1 VSACLWERR
10 RDPANSEVTQ
20 LNELAAP
27 VHNRM
32 PAIIG
37 PADYGTW
44 LGEEPAEKDELMALL
59 KPFPAKRM
67 RAFPVDRR
75 VGDPK
80 NEDAGLIEPLR
91 LTGSL

>member
-1 VSACLWERR
+1 
-10 RDPANSEVTQ
+10 
-20 LNELAAP
+20 
-27 VHNRM
+27 M

-37 PADYGTW
+37 PADYGVW
-44 LGEEPAEKDELMALL
+44 LGEKPAETDELLALL
-59 KPFPAKRM
+59 KPFATERM

>member
-1 VSACLWERR
+1 LAPSQRR
-10 RDPANSEVTQ
+10 V
-20 LNELAAP
+20 
-27 VHNRM
+27 
-32 PAIIG
+32 
-37 PADYGTW
+37 
-44 LGEEPAEKDELMALL
+44 KDDLRALL
-59 KPFPAKRM
+59 KPFPAARM

>member
-1 VSACLWERR
+1 
-10 RDPANSEVTQ
+10 
-20 LNELAAP
+20 
-27 VHNRM
+27 M
-32 PAIIG
+32 I
-37 PADYGTW
+37 
-44 LGEEPAEKDELMALL
+44 
-59 KPFPAKRM
+59 KPFPAERM

>member
-1 VSACLWERR
+1 LGGTDVALRR
-10 RDPANSEVTQ
+10 WVDCTEGFSLISN
-20 LNELAAP
+20 
-27 VHNRM
+27 
-32 PAIIG
+32 
-37 PADYGTW
+37 
-44 LGEEPAEKDELMALL
+44 L
-59 KPFPAKRM
+59 KPFPAERM

>member
-1 VSACLWERR
+1 VVRTFTIITAE
-10 RDPANSEVTQ
+10 P
-20 LNELAAP
+20 NELAAP
-27 VHNRM
+27 IHNRM

-37 PADYGTW
+37 PADYAA
-44 LGEEPAEKDELMALL
+44 GEEPAETDELLALL
-59 KPFPAKRM
+59 KPFPAERM

-80 NEDAGLIEPLR
+80 NEDAGLIEPLG

>member
-1 VSACLWERR
+1 ML
-10 RDPANSEVTQ
+10 
-20 LNELAAP
+20 LF
-27 VHNRM
+27 
-32 PAIIG
+32 IIG
-37 PADYGTW
+37 LRWSNNHNAVCTHQ
-44 LGEEPAEKDELMALL
+44 LL
-59 KPFPAKRM
+59 